1 MKKPSGPGGKRG
13 QRKVVFAKPT
23 SSTKLFAEDYKSVDS
38 LTRTWGETPA
48 GVIRLIVYDWLRSQR
63 VRTMGRDEASEEVRG
78 VYERVVSEQVAPL
91 AAGILELKGLLG
103 KRQPAAPPS
112 SPLPLLEE
120 GQVTQLAAMIEGLRR
135 TVEQAASDLAE
146 NGATQLDQLERL
158 IKLIKLSNALAGEN
172 FGATWSVRDWVIRYL
187 VEVDMLSHDR
197 QPDDIAAAVSD
208 EKLVLWREARGH
220 IANVEDDLGVGED
233 DHTILSEHILP
244 GAQQQQ
250 ADSVQI

>member
-13 QRKVVFAKPT
+13 QRRPVFAKPT
-23 SSTKLFAEDYKSVDS
+23 SSTKLFAEDFKAVDS

-63 VRTMGRDEASEEVRG
+63 VRSLGRDEASEEVRG

-103 KRQPAAPPS
+103 KRQPAAPQS
-112 SPLPLLEE
+112 GTLPLLEE

-135 TVEQAASDLAE
+135 TVEQTASDLAE
-146 NGATQLDQLERL
+146 SGATQLDQLERL
-158 IKLIKLSNALAGEN
+158 VKLIKLSNALAGES

-187 VEVDMLSHDR
+187 VEVDMLSHDK
-197 QPDDIAAAVSD
+197 QPDVIAEAVGD

-233 DHTILSEHILP
+233 DHIILSEQILP
-244 GAQQQQ
+244 GDQQQQ
-250 ADSVQI
+250 ADSVQV